1 MADAKVAGVVGKGIE
16 PKLDGKSTVAVDKD
30 AKFKEMKNAAA
41 KRFKERRAA
50 DRAAQVEKATKFI
63 ERLKTVKLWD
73 KLTPEEQGFL
83 TSLTV
88 VKAPVQNGGLFNKI
102 FGENP
107 KVGDSVTLR
116 GAFEATT
123 KGKSTLDLKCKEWAK
138 KGIVVAYKP
147 DAADLFNSKYVI
159 EKLPN

>member
-1 MADAKVAGVVGKGIE
+1 MADVKTTGTAVKGIE
-16 PKLDGKSTVAVDKD
+16 PQLDGKVEAADK
-30 AKFKEMKNAAA
+30 AAAFKAAKNAAA

-50 DRAAQVEKATKFI
+50 DKKAQIEKATKFV
-63 ERLKTVKLWD
+63 EHLKAAKLFD
-73 KLTPEEQGFL
+73 KLSADDQAFIV
-83 TSLTV
+83 SLTV
-88 VKAPVQNGGLFNKI
+88 DKAPVNNGGLFTKI

-123 KGKSTLDLKCKEWAK
+123 KGKSTIDFYCKKWAE

>member
-1 MADAKVAGVVGKGIE
+1 MADAKVVGAVGKGIE
-16 PKLDGKSTVAVDKD
+16 PQLDGKKDADKD

-50 DRAAQVEKATKFI
+50 DKAAQIEKATKFV
-63 ERLKTVKLWD
+63 EHLKAAKLFD
-73 KLTPEEQGFL
+73 KLTPEDQTFI

-88 VKAPVQNGGLFNKI
+88 AKAPVQNGGLFTKI

-123 KGKSTLDLKCKEWAK
+123 KGKSTIDFYCKKWAE